1 MNTIDRQIEELKSK
15 LQAQEW
21 QNIELEIVGAVS
33 IKVLLNK
40 PQYTFNKRTNYIQL
54 YDTKTNIQ
62 IDIDIYTATQIDKE
76 ELEYKIV
83 LDNSQMVIIK
93 IILQTKINIQ

>member
-1 MNTIDRQIEELKSK
+1 MNTIDKQIEELKSK

-40 PQYTFNKRTNYIQL
+40 PQYTFNKRTKYIQL
-54 YDTKTNIQ
+54 YDTKTNIK
-62 IDIDIYTATQIDKE
+62 IGIDIYTATQIVKE
-76 ELEYKIV
+76 EMEYKIR
-83 LDNSQMVIIK
+83 LDNSQIVMLK
-93 IILQTKINIQ
+93 MK

>member
-1 MNTIDRQIEELKSK
+1 MNTIDIQIEELKRK
-15 LQAQEW
+15 LQDRQW

-40 PQYTFNKRTNYIQL
+40 PQYTFNKRTKYIQL

-62 IDIDIYTATQIDKE
+62 IGIDIYTATQIVKE
-76 ELEYKIV
+76 GMEYKIR
-83 LDNSQMVIIK
+83 LDNSQKVIMK
-93 IILQTKINIQ
+93 EE